1 MASSRRILQLR
12 FNLDGLGG
20 SEVMT
25 NVSYVVQ
32 VELQDPDNDERL
44 FTQKEPVTVDK
55 SDLDTGDLAA
65 LNAAVSRAILILE
78 RVKPLRR
85 V

>member
-55 SDLDTGDLAA
+55 SELDTGDLAA

>member
-55 SDLDTGDLAA
+55 SELDTGDRRG
-65 LNAAVSRAILILE
+65 AVVRPPVAHIGG
-78 RVKPLRR
+78 P
-85 V
+85 

>member
-1 MASSRRILQLR
+1 
-12 FNLDGLGG
+12 
-20 SEVMT
+20 MT

-55 SDLDTGDLAA
+55 SELGTGDLAA